1 METFFF
7 GKRNSDNVLI
17 QIADEHDL
25 PLISKELSMIQGL
38 SQKSDFML
46 AALKIESPNDE
57 LSPWQ
62 APPVF
67 GSKPFGSG
75 AEKTLSY
82 ITDRLIPSL
91 RKEGSKRFFLGG
103 YSLAGLFAL
112 WAAYKTDA
120 FSGIAAVSPSVWF
133 ENFTDYVKSN
143 KAKSSKI
150 YLSLGIKEE
159 KTKNPVLANVGSAIK
174 EIYGHL
180 IKENLICTLEWNP
193 GNHFQNPETR
203 TAKGFAW
210 LLGDGT

>member
-1 METFFF
+1 METLFF
-7 GKRNSDNVLI
+7 GNRNSDNVLI

-25 PLISKELSMIQGL
+25 SLMSKEVSVIQGL
-38 SQKSDFML
+38 SKESDFML

-62 APPVF
+62 ASPVF
-67 GSKPFGSG
+67 GTRSFGSG

-82 ITDRLIPSL
+82 ITDSLIPSL
-91 RKEGSKRFFLGG
+91 SKDGPKQFFLGG

-112 WAAYKTDA
+112 WSAYKTDA

-143 KAKSSKI
+143 KAKSRKI
-150 YLSLGIKEE
+150 YLSLGTKEE
-159 KTKNPVLANVGSAIK
+159 KTKNPVLSKVGSAIK
-174 EIYGHL
+174 EIYSHL

-193 GNHFQNPETR
+193 GNHFQSPELR

-210 LLGDGT
+210 LLR